1 MGYNQ
6 RVAEIS
12 LEELNKFRSDS
23 NLFDAIVQG
32 DMALV
37 LYLVNN
43 RYKLDVVNG
52 NYTREPISI
61 AKIIEA
67 VELGLS
73 KNKHIRL
80 LNWRLKG
87 ECKIWTIK

>member
-80 LNWRLKG
+80 LN
-87 ECKIWTIK
+87 